1 MDGTRR
7 TPPRA
12 ADAPV
17 MTMRL
22 LLASLVACLCATLPA
37 QEVKKP
43 KSEFPADG
51 LATFKLR
58 IKSIPTIQVKIN
70 GATLTLGVD
79 TGCQGTGVLTPRG
92 AAKCD
97 VSEAFTVPSMGNSG
111 RGENTYGYVEKMEAG
126 GATWRDFH
134 ISIMPLNGM
143 DLDGLIGAD
152 LLFEKPFYMDLGNKV
167 MTLGKTPDTSAAHEI
182 PCYSRGGHCG
192 VNIEVEGQKI
202 PMIVD
207 SGASKSYLCSL
218 KFKGKTTFKGY
229 TPVATVRGVTLTR
242 METCQIKSLLI
253 GGVPLTGVEFN
264 RDQEH
269 NLLGDDFLRAHPIAV
284 DMASRRLWLFESQNT
299 VRGRA
304 APETVAQPTDA
315 PAAPKATPDA
325 KPAK

>member
-1 MDGTRR
+1 MRR
-7 TPPRA
+7 
-12 ADAPV
+12 
-17 MTMRL
+17 
-22 LLASLVACLCATLPA
+22 LLASLVAFLVVALPA

-43 KSEFPADG
+43 KSEFPPEG
-51 LATFKLR
+51 IATFRLR
-58 IKSIPTIQVKIN
+58 VRSIPTIQVKIN

-111 RGENTYGYVEKMEAG
+111 RGENTYGYVEKLEAG
-126 GATWRDFH
+126 GAVWRDFH

-143 DLDGLIGAD
+143 ELDGLIGAD
-152 LLFEKPFYMDLGNKV
+152 ILFEKPFYMDLTNKV

-207 SGASKSYLCSL
+207 SGASKSYMSSL

-229 TPVATVRGVTLTR
+229 IPVATVRGVTLTR
-242 METCQIKSLLI
+242 VETCQIKSLRI

-284 DMASRRLWLFESQNT
+284 DMPSRRLWLFESQS
-299 VRGRA
+299 
-304 APETVAQPTDA
+304 
-315 PAAPKATPDA
+315 APKPRVLPAEEPKVATEAA
-325 KPAK
+325 KPASPAKAAEPAK

>member
-1 MDGTRR
+1 MLQ
-7 TPPRA
+7 
-12 ADAPV
+12 
-17 MTMRL
+17 RL
-22 LLASLVACLCATLPA
+22 LLAGLVACLVATSSA

-43 KSEFPADG
+43 KSEYPPDG

-58 IKSIPTIQVKIN
+58 IKSIPTIQVKVN

-97 VSEAFTVPSMGNSG
+97 VTEAFSVPSMGNSG
-111 RGENTYGYVEKMEAG
+111 RSENTYGYVEKMEAG
-126 GATWRDFH
+126 GAVWRDFH
-134 ISIMPLNGM
+134 ISIMPLTGM

-152 LLFEKPFYMDLGNKV
+152 LLFEKPFYMDLSNKV

-192 VNIEVEGQKI
+192 VNIQVEGQKI

-229 TPVATVRGVTLTR
+229 IPVATVRGVTLTR
-242 METCQIKSLLI
+242 IETCQIKSLLI

-299 VRGRA
+299 GKAR
-304 APETVAQPTDA
+304 PTLETVAQPTVAPEAPKTSAEAA
-315 PAAPKATPDA
+315 PAK
-325 KPAK
+325 

>member
-1 MDGTRR
+1 
-7 TPPRA
+7 
-12 ADAPV
+12 
-17 MTMRL
+17 MTLRL
-22 LLASLVACLCATLPA
+22 LFTSLAALLVAALPA

-43 KSEFPADG
+43 KSEFPAEG
-51 LATFKLR
+51 IATFRLR

-70 GATLTLGVD
+70 GVVLTLGVD

-97 VSEAFTVPSMGNSG
+97 VPEAFTVPSMGNSG
-111 RGENTYGYVEKMEAG
+111 RSENTYGYVEKLEAG
-126 GATWRDFH
+126 GAVWRDFH

-152 LLFEKPFYMDLGNKV
+152 ILFEKPFYMDLSNKV

-182 PCYSRGGHCG
+182 SCYSRGGHCG
-192 VNIEVEGQKI
+192 VNIEVEGQKV

-207 SGASKSYLCSL
+207 SGASKSYMSSL

-229 TPVATVRGVTLTR
+229 IPVATVRGVSLTR
-242 METCQIKSLLI
+242 VETCQIKSLRI

-284 DMASRRLWLFESQNT
+284 DMPSRRLWLFESQN
-299 VRGRA
+299 VAKPRA
-304 APETVAQPTDA
+304 LPVEETKAASEPAVKTE
-315 PAAPKATPDA
+315 PAAV
-325 KPAK
+325 PAK

>member
-1 MDGTRR
+1 MLQ
-7 TPPRA
+7 
-12 ADAPV
+12 
-17 MTMRL
+17 RL
-22 LLASLVACLCATLPA
+22 LLAGLLAGLVATSSA
-37 QEVKKP
+37 QEIKKP
-43 KSEFPADG
+43 KSEYPPDG

-58 IKSIPTIQVKIN
+58 IKSIPTIQVKVN

-97 VSEAFTVPSMGNSG
+97 VTEAFSVPSMGNSG
-111 RGENTYGYVEKMEAG
+111 RSENTYGYVEKMEAG
-126 GATWRDFH
+126 GAVWRDFH
-134 ISIMPLNGM
+134 ISIMPLTGM

-152 LLFEKPFYMDLGNKV
+152 LLFEKPFYMDLSNKV

-192 VNIEVEGQKI
+192 VNIQVEGQKI

-229 TPVATVRGVTLTR
+229 IPVATVRGVTLTR
-242 METCQIKSLLI
+242 VETCQIKSLLI

-264 RDQEH
+264 RDKEH

-284 DMASRRLWLFESQNT
+284 DMASRRLWLFESQST
-299 VRGRA
+299 AKARP
-304 APETVAQPTDA
+304 APETVAQPTVAPETPKANAEAA
-315 PAAPKATPDA
+315 PAK
-325 KPAK
+325 

>member
-1 MDGTRR
+1 
-7 TPPRA
+7 
-12 ADAPV
+12 
-17 MTMRL
+17 MTLRSL
-22 LLASLVACLCATLPA
+22 LACLCACLVAALSA

-43 KSEFPADG
+43 KTEFPPDG
-51 LATFKLR
+51 IATFKLR

-111 RGENTYGYVEKMEAG
+111 RSENTYGYVEKMEAG
-126 GATWRDFH
+126 GAVWRDFH

-143 DLDGLIGAD
+143 ELDGLIGAD
-152 LLFEKPFYMDLGNKV
+152 LLFEKPFYMDLTNKV

-192 VNIEVEGQKI
+192 VNIQVEGQKI

-218 KFKGKTTFKGY
+218 KFTGKTTFKGY
-229 TPVATVRGVTLTR
+229 IPVATVRGVTLTR
-242 METCQIKSLLI
+242 VETCQIKSLLI

-299 VRGRA
+299 GKGRA
-304 APETVAQPTDA
+304 APETVAAPTEL
-315 PAAPKATPDA
+315 PATPKAVPA
-325 KPAK
+325 NVPAK